1 MISMSVC
8 LSVCLSAS
16 ISLEPLDQSSRNSLC
31 RSPVAVAGS
40 SSGDVVICCILLV
53 LWMSIT
59 DNEQTSGFG
68 RNGPYGNA
76 CKFLTFGHSGAQL

>member
-1 MISMSVC
+1 VITRSVC
-8 LSVCLSAS
+8 LSVCLSAR

-53 LWMSIT
+53 LWMT
-59 DNEQTSGFG
+59 PRFG